1 MHFFFLLSH
10 QKHTKTPITCNGFG
24 KFLDSIPKSYLGVE
38 ISSRHEFGFFWG
50 LGFFVVSLEERGM
63 RAKDECGV
71 GGRWWYQ
78 GEGGESVMGRGEK
91 RRRRRQLAS
100 GERNRRQ
107 LGKKRNGR
115 EGRFKN

>member
-1 MHFFFLLSH
+1 MSVSSWNLLEGRRNRLVML
-10 QKHTKTPITCNGFG
+10 CMFR
-24 KFLDSIPKSYLGVE
+24 V
-38 ISSRHEFGFFWG
+38 R